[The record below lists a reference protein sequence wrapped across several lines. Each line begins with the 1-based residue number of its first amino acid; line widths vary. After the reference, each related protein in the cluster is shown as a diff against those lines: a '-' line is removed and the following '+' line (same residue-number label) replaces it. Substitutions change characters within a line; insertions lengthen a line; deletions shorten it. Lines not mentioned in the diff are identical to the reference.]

1 MLFAYQVGPEL
12 GEFSLTKA
20 GEPVAQLLGSNKS
33 QDGVAQELHLLIVA
47 HSGAAGCLQCFQLPR
62 LRTMG
67 QGLLQQLWPLEAVAQ
82 SCLQLRDVPRL
93 HDCGDR
99 RRTSD
104 FGPRQV
110 PEAGVR
116 GLMSEVRGLVFV
128 LILGRWVL

>member
-1 MLFAYQVGPEL
+1 MLFAYQVGPEF

-47 HSGAAGCLQCFQLPR
+47 HPGAAGCLQCFQFPR

-67 QGLLQQLWPLEAVAQ
+67 QGLLQQFRPLEAVAQ
-82 SCLQLRDVPRL
+82 SCLQLRNVTRF
-93 HDCGDR
+93 HDCGDW

-104 FGPRQV
+104 FGKSLRL
-110 PEAGVR
+110 E
-116 GLMSEVRGLVFV
+116 SEVWCPRSEV
-128 LILGRWVL
+128 WSSY